1 MATLEEVRASLEEV
15 QSRLS
20 AIDAKGDEI
29 VALIDALSAA
39 GGITPEQQAQLDAIA
54 SIVESIKAQVGA
66 VEADQTNAMDG
77 P

>member
-20 AIDAKGDEI
+20 VIDAKGDEI